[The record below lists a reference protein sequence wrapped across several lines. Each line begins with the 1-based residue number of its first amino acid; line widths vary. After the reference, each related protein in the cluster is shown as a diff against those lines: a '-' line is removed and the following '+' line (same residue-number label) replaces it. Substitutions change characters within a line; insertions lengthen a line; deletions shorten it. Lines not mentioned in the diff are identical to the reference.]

1 MEPMK
6 FETFCNRIAD
16 AFGTGVVYDRDGRHA
31 STMTNTEKGK
41 PSIMV
46 GFVKYDEDKQNY
58 HADFYENND
67 RRFYLGAI
75 ESEVDRESGKISFE
89 HFEVGVSPS
98 NQYDDHNQPVEGQ
111 GELWQFY
118 LGGSLGWAIR
128 SMKMGGARNGRK
140 PIKKW

>member
-1 MEPMK
+1 MK

-58 HADFYENND
+58 HADFYENG
-67 RRFYLGAI
+67 RHW
-75 ESEVDRESGKISFE
+75 SGKYFVMDFPHSNGGFIQLNYGENMECLLESMKNIFE
-89 HFEVGVSPS
+89 HIGGVPTEIWFDNTKTIVTEVI
-98 NQYDDHNQPVEGQ
+98 
-111 GELWQFY
+111 F
-118 LGGSLGWAIR
+118 GGNRILR
-128 SMKMGGARNGRK
+128 SYAY
-140 PIKKW
+140 

>member
-46 GFVKYDEDKQNY
+46 GFVKYDEDKEGKGHWSVPKVEIDSYWGNPRI
-58 HADFYENND
+58 AV
-67 RRFYLGAI
+67 
-75 ESEVDRESGKISFE
+75 VDPNGNFCCLSYNRDTNEFS
-89 HFEVGVSPS
+89 
-98 NQYDDHNQPVEGQ
+98 EGQ
-111 GELWQFY
+111 FW
-118 LGGSLGWAIR
+118 
-128 SMKMGGARNGRK
+128 RNGGLSLAAGVK
-140 PIKKW
+140 AKLDLYIQMFKDGYDMKIE